1 MCGGIVLWDGQSLD
15 TLMCV
20 CGGIVLWD
28 GQSLDI
34 LICMWWDRIVG
45 WSVTL
50 DILMCMWWD
59 CIVVLACICLLTD
72 DIEHLKISIFAISV
86 AT

>member
-1 MCGGIVLWDGQSLD
+1 MHSLSNVWDGQSLD

-20 CGGIVLWD
+20 WWD
-28 GQSLDI
+28 RTVGWPVTRHSNV
-34 LICMWWDRIVG
+34 CMWWDRIVG

>member
-1 MCGGIVLWDGQSLD
+1 M
-15 TLMCV
+15 
-20 CGGIVLWD
+20 WD

-34 LICMWWDRIVG
+34 LMCMWWDRTVGWSVTLDTLMCVWWDRIVG